1 MVTYNLLWEPWIL
14 AIDNNGK
21 LVKTGILGLL
31 KDAHQLQEVS
41 DQSPP
46 VQFGIYR
53 VLIAFAL
60 DALGPKT
67 VNDLGRLLKKGQFD
81 MSIIDAY
88 ARLWESRFDLFDPEH
103 PFFQASANPTL
114 DKTIEP
120 VSRLMQHLPAGS
132 NTTLFHH
139 GKWDSNAYSFEQCAR
154 GLVTIPPFITMGGA
168 GKSQIGRAH
177 V

>member
-103 PFFQASANPTL
+103 PFFQASANP
-114 DKTIEP
+114 
-120 VSRLMQHLPAGS
+120 R
-132 NTTLFHH
+132 
-139 GKWDSNAYSFEQCAR
+139 
-154 GLVTIPPFITMGGA
+154 
-168 GKSQIGRAH
+168 KS
-177 V
+177 VV